1 MAPAVVPLIGSVASW
16 LGSSGAAAAIA
27 GGVGS
32 AAASKALQGKGPK
45 QPKVIE
51 QPDPESLSRDVSE
64 QKRLARMYGSRGRV
78 GAQFGA
84 DKLG

>member
-1 MAPAVVPLIGSVASW
+1 MAAAAPLIGSVVSW
-16 LGSSGAAAAIA
+16 LGSSGTAAAAA
-27 GGVGS
+27 GGLSS
-32 AAASKALQGKGPK
+32 AVAAKALQGKGPK

-64 QKRLARMYGSRGRV
+64 QRRLARMYGSRGRV